1 MVAIISRAA
10 VIESPRAG
18 WVDAAKG
25 LGIIFVVVG
34 HVLRGLVNSNLLT
47 RTPAVAFTDAW
58 IYAFHMPLFFFL
70 SGLFLSRSATRP
82 SLEFLRKKIGTIA
95 YPYFVWSLITLS
107 IKSSLGPI
115 VNQPRT
121 LLEAP
126 EILYRPIEQFWF
138 LYVLF
143 LLSIMVGFLLKFG
156 IKPWAIVVFAAL
168 LYLGVWPPWSG
179 FLPFEFCKWNGIYLA
194 FGVAVGGGQVL
205 CFITDAKDRT
215 LIAVAFFG
223 LLIVTSF
230 AVFLETT
237 HQHVLDFVLAVSGTA
252 GVVALAVFVNRLR
265 IDSAISFLGRYSLEI
280 FVAHT
285 ITSSAIRILLQQIW
299 HVTAPGPYVVLC
311 TIAGL
316 YGPVLVAITLER
328 VGFNWAFTIPRSKE
342 QKDLKQSDDLKLQH
356 RPGSR

>member
-1 MVAIISRAA
+1 MVAILSRAP

-25 LGIIFVVVG
+25 LGIILVVVG

-47 RTPAVAFTDAW
+47 RTPAVVFTDAW

-70 SGLFLSRSATRP
+70 SGLFLSRSAARP
-82 SLEFLRKKIGTIA
+82 SVEFLRNKIGTIA

-107 IKSSLGPI
+107 IKSPLGPI
-115 VNQPRT
+115 VNQPRS

-143 LLSIMVGFLLKFG
+143 LLSITVGFLLKFG
-156 IKPWAIVVFAAL
+156 MKPWAVVVFAAF
-168 LYLGVWPPWSG
+168 LYLGIWPPWTG
-179 FLPFEFCKWNGIYLA
+179 FLPFEFSRWDAIYLA
-194 FGVAVGGGQVL
+194 LGVAVGGSQMH
-205 CFITDAKDRT
+205 CFLSKAKNRT

-223 LLIVTSF
+223 LLTVTSF
-230 AVFLETT
+230 ATFLEAT
-237 HQHVLDFVLAVSGTA
+237 HQHALDLVLAVSGTA
-252 GVVALAVFVNRLR
+252 GVVALAVLVNRSR

-299 HVTAPGPYVVLC
+299 HVTTPGPYVVLC

-316 YGPVLVAITLER
+316 YGPVLVAIALKR
-328 VGFNWAFTIPRSKE
+328 VGFNWAFTIPRTKE
-342 QKDLKQSDDLKLQH
+342 LKDLNQSADLELQH